1 VGCQGAVSAASVEG
15 STIVLTRLRATGDDV
30 MTAQQTTTTTT
41 TTTTITTTTATHSDP
56 ECWAIACDFLVD
68 LLGELPAD
76 LAWDDRHHLQGHAH
90 IGGHEVVVIA
100 PRDDRHR
107 PILVT
112 VQDWDEIRAADCG
125 RRDAVL
131 ADAAITNRSRL
142 ASVLSLAA

>member
-1 VGCQGAVSAASVEG
+1 
-15 STIVLTRLRATGDDV
+15 

-41 TTTTITTTTATHSDP
+41 TTTTITTTTATTATHSDP

-76 LAWDDRHHLQGHAH
+76 LAW
-90 IGGHEVVVIA
+90 
-100 PRDDRHR
+100 DDRHR